1 MIRGRYPDLTVTAGR
16 GDARVAATQ
25 TGDGVIRLSEML
37 AARGFVPD
45 PERVKLVRHKDSRLD
60 GEALRSPG
68 WPDVYQRYQSNP
80 VFDGCSQI
88 VVFLGEESF
97 NSRFVG
103 VYDVGARLSAA
114 DFPLP
119 PGCPPEWT
127 GPEYF
132 YYPLEKRGGFE
143 DLEDRLVIDWG
154 KAALSWHQWFADR
167 AVVEIRPRGRALPP
181 FQDYLRVHLSFDDLV
196 RLAAQPDAHRD
207 WIAGLSAVGAI
218 YLVVDGLSGAQY
230 VGSATG
236 NGGLWQRW
244 CEYAKTKHCNN
255 QRLKELCDG
264 NVGHPAAFRF
274 SILETFS
281 RSLSRDEALSLETF
295 FKQKLGSRAFG
306 LNAN

>member
-1 MIRGRYPDLTVTAGR
+1 M
-16 GDARVAATQ
+16 
-25 TGDGVIRLSEML
+25 IRLSEML

-45 PERVKLVRHKDSRLD
+45 PKRVKLVRHKDSRLD
-60 GEALRSPG
+60 REALRSPG
-68 WPDVYQRYQSNP
+68 WPDVYQRYQSNS

-88 VVFLGEESF
+88 VVFLGEASF

-103 VYDVGARLSAA
+103 VYDVGARLPAA
-114 DFPLP
+114 DVPLP

-127 GPEYF
+127 GPEHF

-154 KAALSWHQWFADR
+154 KAALSWHQWFVDR
-167 AVVEIRPRGRALPP
+167 PVVEIRPQGRALPP
-181 FQDYLRVHLSFDDLV
+181 FRDYLRVHLWFDDLV

-244 CEYAKTKHCNN
+244 CEYAKTGHCNN
-255 QRLKELCDG
+255 RRLKELCDG
-264 NVGHPAAFRF
+264 KVGHPAAFRF

-281 RSLSRDEALSLETF
+281 RSLSRDEALSLEAF